1 MFFAVKHIYLT
12 LYIAYT
18 YHVASTYSIP
28 IYLAP
33 LCCSRPPDA
42 RRSCSLSLLLAAL
55 VVRVAAWPC
64 SLCSLSRAARCARC
78 PCCSLCSLWPSYL
91 RPDRFQPLAVRA
103 ARCAR
108 LPAPVCASAD
118 AWSTVDFLVRRPC
131 APGLLARVCARC
143 ARLRAC
149 ARARCAR
156 PLCGAALPS
165 ICFRA
170 HVFQPLAAVS
180 VSRAYMVASPGLPA
194 AFPPRRKLFRDRFQA
209 VDICSAV
216 VHMGE
221 RHGFVLLCGS
231 IWGRGDSVAISW
243 YAVGLKKSFAR
254 GLTCKTTCDI
264 LMVSQGQGPRGQ
276 TQARQAQPTTLTTTL
291 WDGDRLYNSNPE
303 PMTTITI
310 RLPVWMKERV
320 LQEAQKHR
328 RSASDIVRNALEAQL
343 VIEDKQG
350 GE

>member
-1 MFFAVKHIYLT
+1 M
-12 LYIAYT
+12 
-18 YHVASTYSIP
+18 
-28 IYLAP
+28 
-33 LCCSRPPDA
+33 LCCTYIQCTPCT
-42 RRSCSLSLLLAAL
+42 CS
-55 VVRVAAWPC
+55 P
-64 SLCSLSRAARCARC
+64 
-78 PCCSLCSLWPSYL
+78 WPSYL

-194 AFPPRRKLFRDRFQA
+194 AFPPRRKLFRDRFKPSISIPLSSVGVGGA
-209 VDICSAV
+209 VRYCYTGRFGSV
-216 VHMGE
+216 VIVW
-221 RHGFVLLCGS
+221 RSHG
-231 IWGRGDSVAISW
+231 
-243 YAVGLKKSFAR
+243 
-254 GLTCKTTCDI
+254 
-264 LMVSQGQGPRGQ
+264 MPR
-276 TQARQAQPTTLTTTL
+276 
-291 WDGDRLYNSNPE
+291 D
-303 PMTTITI
+303 
-310 RLPVWMKERV
+310 
-320 LQEAQKHR
+320 
-328 RSASDIVRNALEAQL
+328 
-343 VIEDKQG
+343 
-350 GE
+350 